1 MFELYG
7 AVHKYV
13 HIVHHSYK
21 SYAAAMGVKI
31 LTSLPPP
38 TPSHAPFPFHSRTN
52 DKRKNHSAFS
62 MFLYIINSWLDIQ
75 GDFEKKDILGRKQ
88 SCIKQNSEQTN
99 AKTNKPGVYIMYYL
113 CNLC

>member
-1 MFELYG
+1 MGEVYIASKVGGWVGGQTIMFELYG

-38 TPSHAPFPFHSRTN
+38 LPPTPPSPFIQEQMT
-52 DKRKNHSAFS
+52 KEK
-62 MFLYIINSWLDIQ
+62 IIQ
-75 GDFEKKDILGRKQ
+75 RFQ
-88 SCIKQNSEQTN
+88 CFCI
-99 AKTNKPGVYIMYYL
+99 
-113 CNLC
+113 